1 MISGPE
7 KKHRLMSTEEKRRVA
22 FHESGHTLVARCVPT
37 GEPVHKVSIIPRGVA
52 ALGYTLQL
60 PVAEKFLST
69 ENELKDQL
77 AILLGGRVAEELAFG
92 DVSSGASNDRQRA
105 SEIARDM
112 VTRLGM
118 SEALGP
124 LTYGRRQQSL
134 YLGSDYVD
142 ERNYSEATAQQIDGA
157 VKALVED
164 GQQRARTIL
173 ERERSALDILGAR
186 LQEKEV
192 LTGDE
197 VQALLE
203 EHQHLRAKD

>member
-1 MISGPE
+1 M
-7 KKHRLMSTEEKRRVA
+7 
-22 FHESGHTLVARCVPT
+22 
-37 GEPVHKVSIIPRGVA
+37 
-52 ALGYTLQL
+52 GYTLQL

-77 AILLGGRVAEELAFG
+77 AVLLGGRVAEELAFG
-92 DVSSGASNDRQRA
+92 DVSSGASNDLERA

-118 SEALGP
+118 SDVLGP
-124 LTYGRRQQSL
+124 LTYGRRQQAL

-142 ERNYSEATAQQIDGA
+142 ERNYSEATAQQIDAA

-164 GQQRARTIL
+164 GEQTIL
-173 ERERSALDILGAR
+173 ERERSALDILAAR

-197 VQALLE
+197 VQALLQ
-203 EHQHLRAKD
+203 EHQHLLTTD